1 VTVQPIRPTRLP
13 ARAEVYIR
21 DGLWSDQT
29 IWSAFACTAARH
41 PGRTALVEGDI
52 RLAFSDLAERADSLA
67 SGMSGLGIT
76 PGDAIAFQLP
86 NWWETIVVLL
96 AAARMGAVGVPVLP
110 IHRRREVGFI
120 LRQTRARV
128 LVIPGRYRDCDHREL
143 AAALRPEL
151 PDLAEV
157 IVARDPPL
165 PGMRTLETL
174 HETSRAAPAPSVAPA
189 DVALVIYTSGT
200 TADPKGVLHSH
211 QTLLAEASSL
221 APVHELADDDT
232 VLMPSPLTH
241 ISGIVHALLVP
252 AALGS
257 CAVLMPRWDAT
268 EALRLIAAERV
279 TYMVGA
285 PTFLR
290 ELAQHPSLRAA
301 DVRSLRLFSCGGA
314 EVDPTLIAE
323 AADRLGCVAKR
334 VYGSTEFPT
343 ITTTGPDDPPAR
355 RVDSEGRPIGAAE
368 VQLVGDDDAP
378 VPVGCEGEILA
389 RGPECFLGYL
399 DATLNAESFTTD
411 GWFRT
416 GDLATFDDAGYLRI
430 TGRKKDIIIRKGENI
445 SARELEDLLAAH
457 PSVAEVAVVGVPDA
471 TAGEIACAVI
481 RLRPGHAA
489 LGLAQVTEHLL
500 SRGLSKRKLPE
511 RLVIAADLPRTASG
525 KVLKRALRAR
535 LAGEG

>member
-1 VTVQPIRPTRLP
+1 VTGHQIRG
-13 ARAEVYIR
+13 AGVAGRAEAYVR
-21 DGLWSDQT
+21 DGLWPDQT
-29 IWSAFACTAARH
+29 IWNAFARTTARQ

-52 RLAFSDLAERADSLA
+52 RLAFSDLAERADALA

-174 HETSRAAPAPSVAPA
+174 HETSRAAPAPGGARA
-189 DVALVIYTSGT
+189 AGALFISPPGT
-200 TADPKGVLHSH
+200 PADPKGVLHSH

-257 CAVLMPRWDAT
+257 CAVL
-268 EALRLIAAERV
+268 
-279 TYMVGA
+279 
-285 PTFLR
+285 
-290 ELAQHPSLRAA
+290 
-301 DVRSLRLFSCGGA
+301 
-314 EVDPTLIAE
+314 
-323 AADRLGCVAKR
+323 
-334 VYGSTEFPT
+334 
-343 ITTTGPDDPPAR
+343 
-355 RVDSEGRPIGAAE
+355 
-368 VQLVGDDDAP
+368 
-378 VPVGCEGEILA
+378 
-389 RGPECFLGYL
+389 
-399 DATLNAESFTTD
+399 
-411 GWFRT
+411 
-416 GDLATFDDAGYLRI
+416 
-430 TGRKKDIIIRKGENI
+430 
-445 SARELEDLLAAH
+445 
-457 PSVAEVAVVGVPDA
+457 
-471 TAGEIACAVI
+471 
-481 RLRPGHAA
+481 
-489 LGLAQVTEHLL
+489 
-500 SRGLSKRKLPE
+500 
-511 RLVIAADLPRTASG
+511 
-525 KVLKRALRAR
+525 
-535 LAGEG
+535 